1 MRTWWTCTA
10 RSCGPSSR
18 CLSSRACRAGHT
30 SSLSRRANRRTRTLA
45 TTRSPSTP
53 STSASKYDGG
63 QHGRTGDQTS
73 MEIAS
78 LLGIWVHPDDQT
90 SLLQPLLDL
99 AQPTPGHSR
108 LAAFDAFDNLGDRA
122 PGTRGTLAG
131 REQDPGIRPGAG
143 GCAASREQAVQR
155 RAVLG
160 ARRHDI
166 LPYLRMPQ
174 GHPLHPLSLEWRVM
188 GR

>member
-1 MRTWWTCTA
+1 
-10 RSCGPSSR
+10 
-18 CLSSRACRAGHT
+18 
-30 SSLSRRANRRTRTLA
+30 
-45 TTRSPSTP
+45 
-53 STSASKYDGG
+53 
-63 QHGRTGDQTS
+63 

-108 LAAFDAFDNLGDRA
+108 LADFDGFDNLGVRA

-143 GCAASREQAVQR
+143 GCAWPGERLQR
-155 RAVLG
+155 RQAHTPGCGRVRGQQRAGG
-160 ARRHDI
+160 ATPRRPRGSTSRHPSLLADAPRPPAAPAI
-166 LPYLRMPQ
+166 PRMA
-174 GHPLHPLSLEWRVM
+174 G
-188 GR
+188 